1 MSNKLKGS
9 IDNSRTGT
17 TDLPPLEFEP
27 PQSITTHVIVT
38 YPTAD
43 IECLFRAKD
52 GIMVAQRKRLTI
64 VVGEAPERKSSRVF
78 MDAAAARRY
87 LREVCA
93 PTDIVDSGGRWKRFA
108 AWLLGP
114 PEGIFEERNAEKTL
128 AMPGDVDIPQ
138 LFR

>member
-1 MSNKLKGS
+1 MSHGKL
-9 IDNSRTGT
+9 IDNTGT
-17 TDLPPLEFEP
+17 GTPDLPPLEFEAP
-27 PQSITTHVIVT
+27 SPITSHVIVT

-64 VVGEAPERKSSRVF
+64 VLGEAPERKSSRVF
-78 MDAAAARRY
+78 MDARSARIY
-87 LREVCA
+87 LREVA
-93 PTDIVDSGGRWKRFA
+93 AVTDILQQGGRWARLK
-108 AWLLGP
+108 AWFLGD

-128 AMPGDVDIPQ
+128 AMPGEVDIPT

>member
-1 MSNKLKGS
+1 MSHGKL
-9 IDNSRTGT
+9 IDNSKTGT
-17 TDLPPLEFEP
+17 PDLPPLEFEP
-27 PQSITTHVIVT
+27 PSPITSHVIVT

-64 VVGEAPERKSSRVF
+64 ILGEAPERKSSRVF
-78 MDAAAARRY
+78 MDARSAKIY
-87 LREVCA
+87 LREVA
-93 PTDIVDSGGRWKRFA
+93 AVTDILQQGGRWARLKSWF
-108 AWLLGP
+108 LGD

-128 AMPGDVDIPQ
+128 AMPGEVDIPS